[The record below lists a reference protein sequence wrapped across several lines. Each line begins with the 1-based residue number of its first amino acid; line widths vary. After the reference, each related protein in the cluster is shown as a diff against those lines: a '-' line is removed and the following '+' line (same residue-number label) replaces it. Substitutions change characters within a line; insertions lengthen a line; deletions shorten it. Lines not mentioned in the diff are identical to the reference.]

1 MQKTIR
7 LLKAHKHGGREVGAG
22 AQIALDERR
31 AAWLVEQGV
40 AEYVAR
46 APAARAA
53 LLTNTRATSSADAG
67 GTAQQSAPAP
77 SARAWGCCGG
87 KR

>member
-1 MQKTIR
+1 MQRTIR
-7 LLKAHKHGGREVGAG
+7 LVKVHKHGGRELGVG

-53 LLTNTRATSSADAG
+53 LLTNTRAASPAEAG
-67 GTAQQSAPAP
+67 GNAQQPAPA
-77 SARAWGCCGG
+77 ARAWGCCGG